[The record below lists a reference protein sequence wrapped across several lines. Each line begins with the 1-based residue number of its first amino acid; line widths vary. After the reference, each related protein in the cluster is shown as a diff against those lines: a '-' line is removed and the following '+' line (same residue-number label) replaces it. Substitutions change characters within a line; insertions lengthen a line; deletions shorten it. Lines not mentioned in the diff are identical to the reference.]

1 MMFLRVRLLS
11 PFTPNAHVSP
21 SLPYL
26 SSSSKICSDQN
37 PSCTDRSLGFFS
49 SWKSAVPFA
58 LSVSRRRSGCG
69 FLPSRCA
76 VRFCRAST
84 GNVSREHEVGGDDD
98 SDQYIQAL
106 LLVPAMISHAET
118 VRHYNSWKQGFIE
131 ETKLHLSGKKY
142 PFSSHR
148 RRVDFNVHS
157 VGHDFLRRFQSPT
170 VFLKIAC
177 DGDLLLPIIVGEFAI
192 IRLIDA
198 ISGEEHEECPDQF
211 QFIKNIVRTF
221 GYEVKMVRIT
231 NRVVNTYYARIY
243 LRKVVKSDH
252 FYDADNTN
260 ISIDARPSD
269 ALNLAERFKA
279 PIYVNK
285 EIVVKDAIKV
295 VYGNW
300 RAGTTKM
307 VYDVSLDSAPEEQ
320 DPLIEELDL
329 VLKMNKAVL
338 EERFED
344 AGTFVERQADKAKNA
359 RTGAVDIVQLRLSI
373 GGSAKQING
382 K

>member
-11 PFTPNAHVSP
+11 PFTPNANFSP
-21 SLPYL
+21 SLSL
-26 SSSSKICSDQN
+26 SSSSKICTDQN
-37 PSCTDRSLGFFS
+37 PSCTDRSLGFFY

-58 LSVSRRRSGCG
+58 LSLSRRRSSCG

-76 VRFCRAST
+76 VSFCRAST
-84 GNVSREHEVGGDDD
+84 GNVSREPEVGGEDD

-106 LLVPAMISHAET
+106 LLVPET

-131 ETKLHLSGKKY
+131 ETKWHLSGKKY

-148 RRVDFNVHS
+148 RIDFNVHS
-157 VGHDFLRRFQSPT
+157 IGHDFLRRFQSPT

-198 ISGEEHEECPDQF
+198 IAGEEHEECPDQF
-211 QFIKNIVRTF
+211 QFVKNIVTTF

-243 LRKVVKSDH
+243 LRK
-252 FYDADNTN
+252 DADNTN

-307 VYDVSLDSAPEEQ
+307 VYDVSLDSAPEEP

-344 AGTFVERQADKAKNA
+344 AALWRDK
-359 RTGAVDIVQLRLSI
+359 LSKLKMP
-373 GGSAKQING
+373 GQEL
-382 K
+382 

>member
-11 PFTPNAHVSP
+11 PFTLNAHFSP
-21 SLPYL
+21 SLSSL

-37 PSCTDRSLGFFS
+37 PSCTDRSLGFFY

-58 LSVSRRRSGCG
+58 LSLSRRRSGCG

-76 VRFCRAST
+76 VRFCRASS
-84 GNVSREHEVGGDDD
+84 GNVSREPEVGGDDD

-106 LLVPAMISHAET
+106 LLVPET

-148 RRVDFNVHS
+148 RRVDNVHS

-211 QFIKNIVRTF
+211 QFVKNIVGTF
-221 GYEVKMVRIT
+221 GYEVRNFYNIDWWLELMQTLCCGRHCDLFYCKHGQIRCHCIYVIRTKIFTNGLLIYENVKM
-231 NRVVNTYYARIY
+231 
-243 LRKVVKSDH
+243 
-252 FYDADNTN
+252 DADNTS
-260 ISIDARPSD
+260 ICIDARPSD

-307 VYDVSLDSAPEEQ
+307 VYDVSLDSAPEEP

-329 VLKMNKAVL
+329 VQKMNEAVL

-344 AGTFVERQADKAKNA
+344 AALWRDKLTKLKMP
-359 RTGAVDIVQLRLSI
+359 GQEL
-373 GGSAKQING
+373 
-382 K
+382 